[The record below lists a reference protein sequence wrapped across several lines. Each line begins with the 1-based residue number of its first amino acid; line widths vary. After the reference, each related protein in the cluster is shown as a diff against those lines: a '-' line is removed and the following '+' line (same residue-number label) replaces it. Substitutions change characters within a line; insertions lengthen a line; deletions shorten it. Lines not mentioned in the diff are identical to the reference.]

1 MQLRKA
7 IFDDWKML
15 LDWRNDPTTR
25 LNSFEQGEVSE
36 QTHKIWFN
44 KSLSN
49 SNREIYILEDN
60 SIPVGSIRSDA
71 VDSGKYILSWNID
84 PNQRGKGYGT
94 KILEIYLQ
102 DKKGEFLAEIK
113 PENIASIKM
122 VQKNGFKQLN
132 EIKYIKQLLTKI

>member
-1 MQLRKA
+1 MQLRNA
-7 IFDDWKML
+7 TYNDWKIL
-15 LDWRNDPTTR
+15 LDWRNDSITR
-25 LNSFEQGEVSE
+25 ENSFDQEEISE

-60 SIPVGSIRSDA
+60 NVPVGSIRSDNIN
-71 VDSGKYILSWNID
+71 DQYLLSWSIAPD
-84 PNQRGKGYGT
+84 QRGKGYGT

-102 DKKGEFLAEIK
+102 DKKGEFLAEIQ

-122 VQKNGFKQLN
+122 VQKNGCKQLN
-132 EIKYIKQLLTKI
+132 EIKYNKQLLTKI